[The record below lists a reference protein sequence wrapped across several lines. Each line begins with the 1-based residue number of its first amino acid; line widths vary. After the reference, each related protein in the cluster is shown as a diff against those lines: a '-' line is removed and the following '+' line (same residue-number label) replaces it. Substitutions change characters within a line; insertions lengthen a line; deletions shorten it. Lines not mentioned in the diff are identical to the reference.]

1 MIHKFEI
8 FKSEACF
15 AGWFFEHV
23 VAKTILWPKRQQFC
37 RWRLQ
42 ELDIVRS
49 QFGTREVDCVVV
61 ITCDL
66 IVNVA
71 LPI

>member
-23 VAKTILWPKRQQFC
+23 VS
-37 RWRLQ
+37 
-42 ELDIVRS
+42 S
-49 QFGTREVDCVVV
+49 QNANSFVVGDCKNWTLLGHSSEREK
-61 ITCDL
+61 
-66 IVNVA
+66 
-71 LPI
+71 